1 MKSVISESGKGPKV
15 IVTDRTVAE
24 LWLDKVLD
32 EVPDLRGAPVIVIPD
47 GRKDLETA
55 ADVWSRLSEEGMTRD
70 GIIVNL
76 GGGTVTDLGGFC
88 AATFKRGVDYINIPT
103 TLLAMA
109 DASAGG
115 KTGIDF
121 NGLKNEVGVFR
132 KPLAVI
138 GDAMFLKTLPPV
150 EILSGFAEMLKT
162 GLIADKNLYSSLIG
176 LGDPVEVPAE
186 RLNPLIRRV
195 IVIKESITEKDPE
208 EQGFRKVLNFGHTAG
223 HAFESR
229 SRELGHPVP
238 HGVAVAWGLLTE
250 LILSHIEKGLDSTAL
265 YPLASL
271 IRERY
276 PAFPFT
282 CGEYEPLLRL
292 MAHDKKNRGDGM
304 LNFTLVPELGSA
316 LPDNY
321 LTPETVKEALDIT
334 QDFLH

>member
-162 GLIADKNLYSSLIG
+162 GLIADKNLYASLIG
-176 LGDPVEVPAE
+176 LEDPVEVPAE

-195 IVIKESITEKDPE
+195 IEIKESITEKDPE

-238 HGVAVAWGLLTE
+238 HGVAVGWGLLTE

>member
-32 EVPDLRGAPVIVIPD
+32 EVPELRGAPVIVIPD

-55 ADVWSRLSEEGMTRD
+55 ADVWSRLSEAGMTRD

-186 RLNPLIRRV
+186 RLNLLIRRV
-195 IVIKESITEKDPE
+195 IEIKERITEKDPE
-208 EQGFRKVLNFGHTAG
+208 EQGLRKVLNFGHTAG

-238 HGVAVAWGLLTE
+238 HGVAVGWGLLTE
-250 LILSHIEKGLDSTAL
+250 LILSHIVKGLDSTAL
-265 YPLASL
+265 YPLANL

-321 LTPETVKEALDIT
+321 LSPETVKEALDIT

>member
-55 ADVWSRLSEEGMTRD
+55 ADVWSRLSEAGMTRD

-176 LGDPVEVPAE
+176 LEDPVEVPAE

-195 IVIKESITEKDPE
+195 IEIKESITEKDPE
-208 EQGFRKVLNFGHTAG
+208 EQGLRKVLNFGHTAG

-238 HGVAVAWGLLTE
+238 HGVAVGWGLLTE

-321 LTPETVKEALDIT
+321 LSPETVKEALDIT

>member
-15 IVTDRTVAE
+15 LVTDRTVAE

-32 EVPDLRGAPVIVIPD
+32 EVPELRGAPVIVIPD

-55 ADVWSRLSEEGMTRD
+55 SDVWSRLSEAGMTRD

-176 LGDPVEVPAE
+176 LEDPVEVPAE

-238 HGVAVAWGLLTE
+238 HGVAVGWGLLTE

-321 LTPETVKEALDIT
+321 LSPETVKEALDIT